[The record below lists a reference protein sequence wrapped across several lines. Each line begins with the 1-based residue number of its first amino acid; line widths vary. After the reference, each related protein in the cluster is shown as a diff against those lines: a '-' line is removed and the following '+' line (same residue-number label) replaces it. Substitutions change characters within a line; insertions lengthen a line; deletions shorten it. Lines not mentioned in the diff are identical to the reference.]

1 MVSSVTNCFLKTMPH
16 YAEQLTDPA
25 EIELWNS
32 ILLHQGE
39 TITTSGRGTRPG
51 VTFTYTIRG
60 AEMFVDRKEK
70 SITRATVIRAYHRAK
85 ELGVVTGPKKLNVFG
100 ASYLLPIFKRIGVCE

>member
-1 MVSSVTNCFLKTMPH
+1 MPH
-16 YAEQLTDPA
+16 YAEELTDPA
-25 EIELWNS
+25 EIDLWNS

-39 TITTSGRGTRPG
+39 TFTTSGRGNRSG
-51 VTFTYTIRG
+51 VMFTYSIRG

-70 SITRATVIRAYHRAK
+70 SITRATVIRAFHRAL

>member
-1 MVSSVTNCFLKTMPH
+1 MPH
-16 YAEQLTDPA
+16 YAKELTDPA

-39 TITTSGRGTRPG
+39 TFTTSGRGARSG
-51 VTFTYTIRG
+51 VTFTYTIHG

-70 SITRATVIRAYHRAK
+70 SITRASVIRAYHRAV
-85 ELGVVTGPKKLNVFG
+85 ELGTVTGPKQLNVFG
-100 ASYLLPIFKRIGVCE
+100 ASYLLPIFKILGVCE

>member
-1 MVSSVTNCFLKTMPH
+1 MPH
-16 YAEQLTDPA
+16 YAEELTDPA
-25 EIELWNS
+25 EIALWNT
-32 ILLHQGE
+32 IIQHQGE
-39 TITTSGRGTRPG
+39 AFTTFGRGARPG
-51 VTFTYTIRG
+51 VSFSYIIRG

-70 SITRATVIRAYHRAK
+70 SISRATVIRAYNKAL

>member
-1 MVSSVTNCFLKTMPH
+1 MPH
-16 YAEQLTDPA
+16 YAEELTDPA

-39 TITTSGRGTRPG
+39 TFTTSGRCNRSG
-51 VTFTYTIRG
+51 VAFTYSIRG

-70 SITRATVIRAYHRAK
+70 SITRATVIRAYHKAV
-85 ELGVVTGPKKLNVFG
+85 ELSVVTGPKKLNVFG
-100 ASYLLPIFKRIGVCE
+100 ASYLLPIFKRIGVC

>member
-1 MVSSVTNCFLKTMPH
+1 MPH
-16 YAEQLTDPA
+16 YVEELTDLA
-25 EIELWNS
+25 EIELWNA

-39 TITTSGRGTRPG
+39 TFTTSERGTRSG
-51 VTFTYTIRG
+51 VTFTYSIRG

-70 SITRATVIRAYHRAK
+70 SITRAKVIRAYHRAI

-100 ASYLLPIFKRIGVCE
+100 ASYLLPIFKRIEVCE

>member
-1 MVSSVTNCFLKTMPH
+1 MPH

-39 TITTSGRGTRPG
+39 TFTTSGRGTRPG
-51 VTFTYTIRG
+51 VSFTYTIRG

-70 SITRATVIRAYHRAK
+70 SSTRASVIRAYHRAV
-85 ELGVVTGPKKLNVFG
+85 EMRIVTGPKQLNVFG
-100 ASYLLPIFKRIGVCE
+100 ASYLLPVFKRIGVCE

>member
-1 MVSSVTNCFLKTMPH
+1 MPH
-16 YAEQLTDPA
+16 YAEELTDPA
-25 EIELWNS
+25 EIELWNA

-39 TITTSGRGTRPG
+39 TFTTSGRGTKSG
-51 VTFTYTIRG
+51 VTFTYSIRG
-60 AEMFVDRKEK
+60 AEIFVDRKEK
-70 SITRATVIRAYHRAK
+70 SITRATVLRAYHRAI

>member
-1 MVSSVTNCFLKTMPH
+1 MPH
-16 YAEQLTDPA
+16 YAEELTDPA
-25 EIELWNS
+25 KIELWEA

-39 TITTSGRGTRPG
+39 AFTTSGRGARSG

-70 SITRATVIRAYHRAK
+70 SITRATVLRAYHRAI

>member
-1 MVSSVTNCFLKTMPH
+1 MPH
-16 YAEQLTDPA
+16 YAEELTDLA
-25 EIELWNS
+25 EIELWNA

-39 TITTSGRGTRPG
+39 TFTTSGRGTKSG
-51 VTFTYTIRG
+51 VTFTYSIRG

-70 SITRATVIRAYHRAK
+70 SIIRTTVLRAYHRAI

>member
-1 MVSSVTNCFLKTMPH
+1 MPH
-16 YAEQLTDPA
+16 YAEELTDPA
-25 EIELWNS
+25 EIELWNN

-39 TITTSGRGTRPG
+39 TFITFGCGARSG
-51 VTFTYTIRG
+51 VTFTYSIRG

-70 SITRATVIRAYHRAK
+70 SITRATILRAYHKAL

-100 ASYLLPIFKRIGVCE
+100 ASYLLPIFKKIGVCE

>member
-1 MVSSVTNCFLKTMPH
+1 MPH
-16 YAEQLTDPA
+16 YAEKLTDPA
-25 EIELWNS
+25 EIELWNA

-39 TITTSGRGTRPG
+39 TFTTSGRGARSC
-51 VTFTYTIRG
+51 VMFTYSIRG

-70 SITRATVIRAYHRAK
+70 SITRATVIRAYQKAL

>member
-1 MVSSVTNCFLKTMPH
+1 MPH
-16 YAEQLTDPA
+16 YAEELTDPA
-25 EIELWNS
+25 EIELWNA

-39 TITTSGRGTRPG
+39 TFTTSGRGTKSG
-51 VTFTYTIRG
+51 VAFTYRIRG

-70 SITRATVIRAYHRAK
+70 SISRATVIRAYNKAL

>member
-1 MVSSVTNCFLKTMPH
+1 MPH
-16 YAEQLTDPA
+16 YAEELTDPV
-25 EIELWNS
+25 EIELWNN

-39 TITTSGRGTRPG
+39 TFTTSGRGIKSG
-51 VTFTYTIRG
+51 VTFTYSIRG

-70 SITRATVIRAYHRAK
+70 SITRATVLRAYHRAI
-85 ELGVVTGPKKLNVFG
+85 EFGVVLGPKKLNVFG